1 MIRTKEKK
9 NCKSD
14 REIKQWL
21 SDKQMTI
28 LIKEKVIDFDN
39 YEKPLREVLNPLAR
53 HQLGGEP
60 DTKKTIILKRSKT
73 EFKDSILSGFL
84 SPIMTSTEFLS
95 LKSFGESTFGGK

>member
-1 MIRTKEKK
+1 MIRTKKK
-9 NCKSD
+9 TNCKSD

-53 HQLGGEP
+53 H
-60 DTKKTIILKRSKT
+60 
-73 EFKDSILSGFL
+73 
-84 SPIMTSTEFLS
+84 
-95 LKSFGESTFGGK
+95 